1 MTALSIQPPFPL
13 LTDIDGQPLEDGYI
27 WIGVAN
33 LPPIGNP
40 IAVYWDAALT
50 QPAGLPVRTRG
61 GYPVNAGTPARLYV
75 NSDYSIQVQNK
86 NGSVVYSAPQ
96 ATERLSADL
105 VTFIQSGS
113 GAVVRTAQS
122 KMRDVVSVL
131 DFGAVGD
138 GVADDTVAIQAAI
151 DYTYTKPNNVN
162 GKQLGGIVFLPKG
175 RYLIKTSLV
184 LPVGIT
190 IQGEP
195 SGLAS
200 VSLSLNSSGSQ
211 IVVSAT
217 LANGSPW
224 NNSAAFTIAS
234 GGPITIRDIAIN
246 GTQTVTTSRCVYL
259 GDGTTNVGITQG
271 HFENVRFVGFTN
283 VFYGT
288 KMFDCSFYDCG
299 FESNTNCF
307 NFFGGTFAQA
317 DTLKFVSCIFFE
329 GTSSY
334 FQISGGAVLEGVVMS
349 ACIFQQNPAVVIT
362 NNVFNIYDATLED
375 VSIVGC
381 CILGQSGDT
390 FVKTLSA
397 TSGIQRLIFSGNTF
411 TETDVLNAGFQ
422 TPVNLM
428 YDIVVSNN
436 TLNNSSITADYE
448 VKNLVVNGNVF
459 RGSSVVSLSQCN
471 SLSINGNDFSN
482 ASTVPPI
489 ALTDIFTTVSI
500 SNNLF
505 SSSVTSI
512 PINASST
519 RVKMIGNVYFADVL
533 MP

>member
-1 MTALSIQPPFPL
+1 MS
-13 LTDIDGQPLEDGYI
+13 LTK
-27 WIGVAN
+27 V
-33 LPPIGNP
+33 
-40 IAVYWDAALT
+40 
-50 QPAGLPVRTRG
+50 
-61 GYPVNAGTPARLYV
+61 
-75 NSDYSIQVQNK
+75 SYSM
-86 NGSVVYSAPQ
+86 
-96 ATERLSADL
+96 
-105 VTFIQSGS
+105 VT
-113 GAVVRTAQS
+113 GAVTN
-122 KMRDVVSVL
+122 VL

-138 GVADDTVAIQAAI
+138 GTTDDSAAIQAAI
-151 DYTYTKPNNVN
+151 DYTYTKPNNVG
-162 GKQLGGIVFLPKG
+162 GKQLGGIVYFPKG
-175 RYLIKTSLV
+175 RYLIKASLV

-217 LANGSPW
+217 LPNGSPW
-224 NNSAAFTIAS
+224 NNSAAFTVPN
-234 GGPITIRDIAIN
+234 GGPITIRDIAVN
-246 GTQTVTTSRCVYL
+246 GTQTATTSRCVNL
-259 GDGTTNVGITQG
+259 GDGTTNTGITQG

-283 VFYGT
+283 VFYGA

-334 FQISGGAVLEGVVMS
+334 FQISAGAVLEGVVMS
-349 ACIFQQNPAVVIT
+349 ACIFQQNPAVAIN
-362 NNVFNIYDATLED
+362 NNVFNIFDATLEN

-381 CILGQSGDT
+381 VVFGQAGDT
-390 FVKTLSA
+390 FIKTLST
-397 TSGIQRLIFSGNTF
+397 TSGIQGLVLSGNTF
-411 TETDVLNAGFQ
+411 KETDVLNALFQ
-422 TPVNLM
+422 SPVNLM
-428 YDIVVSNN
+428 FDIVVSNN
-436 TLNNSSITADYE
+436 VLNNSSITADYE